1 MKKEVHTFTLLL
13 VNEHELTTELEDA
26 LFEAGCDDGMLFS
39 KNQVVYIEFDRDA
52 DSLEEAIVS
61 AINNVESAGFQVA
74 RVEPSDLV
82 TSAEISRRAN
92 RSRQSV
98 AQIIK
103 GKRGKGGFPIP
114 VAGVTSKTS
123 VWSWA
128 EVSNWLLKEEK
139 IDDLFLI
146 KKAEVIR
153 DVNETLELRRHPYL
167 AKKMNFFFHKINQKP
182 DAITTLL
189 VNSNN
194 KKYYKNK

>member
-52 DSLEEAIVS
+52 DSLEEAVVS
-61 AINNVESAGFQVA
+61 AINDVESAGFQVA

-189 VNSNN
+189 VNSEN